1 MTTHMT
7 NDLTRRA
14 FVATGAAALALPFF
28 SQPATALT
36 EAKATALVDKVVA
49 DINRVIA
56 SGRPLG
62 SMIKEFESI
71 FRKYADVPIIAQS
84 TLGQDWKRASSG
96 QKKAYVTAFRS
107 YVARK
112 YGKRFKEFEGG
123 KVEVRGVRK
132 VRSGFEVKSTVKLR
146 GRSPF
151 EVAFLVSDRSGR
163 DLFFDM
169 IIEGISLRLTERTEI
184 GSMLD
189 RRKGNIDALIG
200 DLKQAG

>member
-1 MTTHMT
+1 MMTLMT
-7 NDLTRRA
+7 SELSRRA
-14 FVATGAAALALPFF
+14 FVATGSAAAFFGLTSTPAL
-28 SQPATALT
+28 ALT

-49 DINRVIA
+49 EINRVIA

-62 SMIKEFESI
+62 TMIRDFEGI

-84 TLGQDWKRASSG
+84 TLGQDWKRATSG
-96 QKKAYVTAFRS
+96 QRSAYISAFRG

-112 YGKRFKEFEGG
+112 YGKRFKEFQGG
-123 KVEVRGVRK
+123 NVTVKGVRK
-132 VRSGFEVKSTVKLR
+132 VRSGYEVNSTVKLAGQR
-146 GRSPF
+146 PF
-151 EVAFLVSDRSGR
+151 QVSFLVSDRSGH

-189 RRKGNIDALIG
+189 RRKGNIDALIQ
-200 DLKQAG
+200 DLQRAG